1 MNRCIMKRRGER
13 PPNVMTK
20 EFFLTKK
27 FITTGLLVIFSVF
40 FLGYFSQSEKVNPV
54 FQTFLVSVTFFLVV
68 PMLYCKIVLKESL
81 ASLGWEQGKFLPGVF
96 VGVASVILGL
106 SIIVALTYFTSF
118 KEYFILPASVK
129 TNFLSFVI
137 YEALL
142 IPFTVLLYEVFFRGL
157 VQRLWL
163 SSLGFM
169 GVLIQT
175 GFFIGLLML
184 SADLSWQRVPAIIF
198 APLSGLIVYYSGS
211 LWYAWAASFFFFFLT
226 DIFLLVSH

>member
-1 MNRCIMKRRGER
+1 
-13 PPNVMTK
+13 MTK

-68 PMLYCKIVLKESL
+68 PLLYCKIVLKEPLS
-81 ASLGWEQGKFLPGVF
+81 SLGWQQGKALPGF
-96 VGVASVILGL
+96 LLGTASVLVGLG
-106 SIIVALTYFTSF
+106 IVAALMYFTSF
-118 KEYFILPASVK
+118 REHYMLPASVK
-129 TNFLSFVI
+129 TNFFSFVL

-142 IPFTVLLYEVFFRGL
+142 VPFTILLYEVFFRGL

-163 SSLGFM
+163 GSLGLVS
-169 GVLIQT
+169 VLLQVSL
-175 GFFIGLLML
+175 FIGLLAL
-184 SADLSWQRVPAIIF
+184 SGDVSWQRVPALIF
-198 APLSGLIVYYSGS
+198 APLSGVIVYYSGS
-211 LWYAWAASFFFFFLT
+211 LWYAWAASFLFFFLT

>member
-1 MNRCIMKRRGER
+1 MRVRER
-13 PPNVMTK
+13 PMQRSLE
-20 EFFLTKK
+20 EFS
-27 FITTGLLVIFSVF
+27 IFS
-40 FLGYFSQSEKVNPV
+40 S
-54 FQTFLVSVTFFLVV
+54 
-68 PMLYCKIVLKESL
+68 KIR
-81 ASLGWEQGKFLPGVF
+81 Q
-96 VGVASVILGL
+96 
-106 SIIVALTYFTSF
+106 
-118 KEYFILPASVK
+118 PASVK

-169 GVLIQT
+169 GVLVQT

-184 SADLSWQRVPAIIF
+184 SGDLSWQRVPAIIF

-211 LWYAWAASFFFFFLT
+211 LWYAWAASFLFFFLT